1 MQEILGSLVE
11 PLDTFQKHYTNDSA
25 DSYTKCSN
33 FMNKYKDL
41 LTKQMEA
48 RDRYFFLKEKAH
60 QQDIQMEEA
69 MQAHTRGDIPHNKV
83 TRINK
88 SSITV
93 KYKAEVACQSFKAS
107 IESTNT

>member
-11 PLDTFQKHYTNDSA
+11 PLDTFQKHYTNDCA

-48 RDRYFFLKEKAH
+48 RDRYFFLKEKA
-60 QQDIQMEEA
+60 QQHDI
-69 MQAHTRGDIPHNKV
+69 
-83 TRINK
+83 
-88 SSITV
+88 
-93 KYKAEVACQSFKAS
+93 
-107 IESTNT
+107 